1 MLDTSSSEV
10 QLSASKCPRLGGSS
24 GNDFNLLQFHKINS
38 CNQGNCLMVVGK
50 LSRLVSDK
58 SNLYNE
64 DNPWRSFSFT
74 GLSPMA
80 ENKFFTTRFERSQI
94 SSPQ

>member
-24 GNDFNLLQFHKINS
+24 
-38 CNQGNCLMVVGK
+38 GK